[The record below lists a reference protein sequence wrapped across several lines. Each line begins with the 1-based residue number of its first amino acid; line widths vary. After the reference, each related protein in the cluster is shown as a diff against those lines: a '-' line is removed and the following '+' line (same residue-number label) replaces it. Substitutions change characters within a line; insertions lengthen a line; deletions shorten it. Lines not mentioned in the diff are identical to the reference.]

1 MSNDRVQK
9 INQRLS
15 QMQPAYKGVYKKA
28 VTGKSLR
35 ACINAQ
41 CLMCCGYQRK
51 EVTLCTDLACP
62 LYAVRPYQE
71 ILQDGHYG
79 AFSGVESK
87 NSGQGY
93 IG

>member
-1 MSNDRVQK
+1 MSNDRIQK

-15 QMQPAYKGVYKKA
+15 QIPKAYRRIYKQA

-35 ACINAQ
+35 AAVNAQ

-71 ILQDGHYG
+71 ILQDGHNE
-79 AFSGVESK
+79 AFSSVES
-87 NSGQGY
+87 
-93 IG
+93 